1 MNSRLCLTLVVSF
14 AVIRLFAGV
23 DIGSTREEVIQELGE
38 PIGTLRVGARED
50 LNYANDVVVT
60 LQNGKVTRIRNRE
73 GMKAKSAPPA
83 KAPPATPTSAAPAAS
98 PATKAASATPPVT
111 TPLPDTPAVF
121 NGVPKATIV
130 TDPVFRT
137 EGSAGGESD
146 GKTLGI
152 DGKPMSPQ
160 DIYYNDSTYFRS
172 RFDNGLGQVLPRQDS
187 DRLYSLQSV
196 FSALDDARRLKAVE
210 SYKRYHKQEPEQDP
224 LARVAQIKARLIK
237 AQGAYEMARHN
248 VNSSEQLRVKDRI
261 DLETAPSEAGR
272 KHRADMKQAIA
283 EIHRWRTMLETEFP
297 HIVEAGRKADV
308 AKWAKIS
315 GAEAFGTTK
324 GDKILLFIHQSF
336 ERTPMLEG
344 LAEASEG
351 RVFERA
357 KPLIIPS
364 GTRVQVLEKKS
375 INALAGTNR
384 AAKQLDLTRIRIK
397 APGVQQL
404 DGADLSSMTFE
415 GWVLSQHV
423 EPAK

>member
-1 MNSRLCLTLVVSF
+1 MNPRLCLTLVVSF
-14 AVIRLFAGV
+14 AVIRLFADV
-23 DIGSTREEVIQELGE
+23 DIGSTREEVIKELGE

-50 LNYANDVVVT
+50 FNYANDVVVT

-73 GMKAKSAPPA
+73 GMKGKSAPPA
-83 KAPPATPTSAAPAAS
+83 KAPSATPTATAS
-98 PATKAASATPPVT
+98 PAAAKATPAAVT
-111 TPLPDTPAVF
+111 TPLPDTPAMF

-130 TDPVFRT
+130 TDPAFRT

-160 DIYYNDSTYFRS
+160 DIYYNDSTHFRS
-172 RFDNGLGQVLPRQDS
+172 RFDNGLGQVLSRQDS

-210 SYKRYHKQEPEQDP
+210 SYKRYHKQEPDQDS
-224 LARVAQIKARLIK
+224 LAHLAQIKARLIK
-237 AQGAYEMARHN
+237 AQSAFEMARYH
-248 VNSSEQLRVKDRI
+248 VGQLESLKVKDRI
-261 DLETAPSEAGR
+261 DLEAASSEAGR

-357 KPLIIPS
+357 KPLHIPS
-364 GTRVQVLEKKS
+364 GTRVQILEKKS
-375 INALAGTNR
+375 INAPAGTNR
-384 AAKQLDLTRIRIK
+384 AAKQLELTRIRIK